1 MHLTDLFYYDPAE
14 KKHGELQKG
23 LKEYQFLLK
32 AGILAIEHLQQGNLE
47 KFDSLVGENACQIR
61 AIKIALIASNDLE
74 RYVLCKQKL
83 KTALEI
89 TTTLLVPSSIKMLM
103 QNGPSLREV
112 IDQNNIDIAIS
123 SEEMFVIT
131 AFILAEMK
139 ELKKIANKEF
149 CHLTICERSVPNKLE
164 IPNYPVSPSFKN
176 NLARRARRLL
186 SQASVN
192 FAKKVAFHLSNPY
205 LLKMMTDHA
214 NEHNSLPCT
223 PMFWTYKTLLSYAQE
238 KELPLVFHAKFLN
251 NREDEFHVVREEYL
265 YFKPCKITKAYSAF
279 IPDENME
286 MTPACVIQGAVCV
299 DPYFSATEWK
309 ERMLQYSAIDII
321 LAGAA
326 DHRQYPNPE
335 QTVEIFDEEYE
346 HFKALA
352 KKSGF
357 SIHNPSTFFIQHV
370 YSSNLAIKSSQKVEI
385 SDSANTS

>member
-32 AGILAIEHLQQGNLE
+32 AGILAIEHLELGNLE

-61 AIKIALIASNDLE
+61 AIKIALIASNELE
-74 RYVLCKQKL
+74 HYVFCKQKL
-83 KTALEI
+83 KAALQI
-89 TTTLLVPSSIKMLM
+89 TTTLLAPSSIKMLM

-139 ELKKIANKEF
+139 ELKKINNNDF
-149 CHLTICERSVPNKLE
+149 SHLTICERSVPNKLE
-164 IPNYPVSPSFKN
+164 IPNYPVSPSFKS
-176 NLARRARRLL
+176 NLARKARRLL

-192 FAKKVAFHLSNPY
+192 FVKKAAFNLNNSY
-205 LLKMMTDHA
+205 LLQMIIDHTD
-214 NEHNSLPCT
+214 EHNSLPCT

-238 KELPLVFHAKFLN
+238 RGLPLVFHAKFLN
-251 NREDEFHVVREEYL
+251 NKEDAFHAVGEEYL
-265 YFKPCKITKAYSAF
+265 YFKPCAIRKAYFAF
-279 IPDENME
+279 TPDENMG

-299 DPYFSATEWK
+299 NPCFSATEWK
-309 ERMLQYSAIDII
+309 EKMLQHSAIDII

-326 DHRQYPNPE
+326 DHRQYPDPE
-335 QTVEIFDEEYE
+335 NIVDTHDEEYE
-346 HFKALA
+346 HFKQLA
-352 KKSGF
+352 QKSGF
-357 SIHNPSTFFIQHV
+357 SIQNPSTFFIQHV
-370 YSSNLAIKSSQKVEI
+370 YSSKLAIKNSQKLEI
-385 SDSANTS
+385 PCSA